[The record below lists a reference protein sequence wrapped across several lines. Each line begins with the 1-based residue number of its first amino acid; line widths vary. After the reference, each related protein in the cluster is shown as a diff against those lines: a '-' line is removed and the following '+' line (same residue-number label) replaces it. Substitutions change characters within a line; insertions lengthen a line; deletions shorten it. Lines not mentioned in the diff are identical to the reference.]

1 MIMSVYQDVTKQK
14 VDGVISSLKNLNLR
28 EFIENVQFLRNSGQ
42 KVDGDVD
49 KILSDINEKLTKI
62 LTN

>member
-1 MIMSVYQDVTKQK
+1 MIMSVYKDVTKQK
-14 VDGVISSLKNLNLR
+14 VDGVISSLKNLNLK

-42 KVDGDVD
+42 KVDGDVN
-49 KILSDINEKLTKI
+49 KILSDINEKLMNI